1 MIAIKTSGND
11 EAVARRQNTTTGS
24 HLKLGALCFLIKK
37 FQPFIISQDING
49 GGFNIRFIYFLALLA
64 IHECTSVKALEGHDL
79 SIALDSHCSL
89 STGD

>member
-37 FQPFIISQDING
+37 F
-49 GGFNIRFIYFLALLA
+49 
-64 IHECTSVKALEGHDL
+64 
-79 SIALDSHCSL
+79 
-89 STGD
+89 